1 MPAGPEADRFLMNSD
16 DHKRRSVILFLS
28 GFVVFL
34 LILAVIPQA
43 FDLNPLWASPGRQTT
58 LLLWALTSLNV
69 ILLVSC
75 SLILLRNLLK
85 LYFER
90 RSQQLGSKFRTK
102 LVFAFLGLSFIPVIF
117 MSFFAY
123 FLLNRAVDKWFSE
136 PIDRVVDNAEE
147 LVQQVRRD
155 SVSNAIQGAKY
166 LANHPVVKSLLT
178 SQTETNVL
186 ELASISSDFDISV
199 VLCLDKLNRPLYLF
213 KEGKLYPAS
222 HPDFRRVAGKVGLIR
237 WDGENP
243 ELAGAVLDGIFG
255 RRDPKNATLT
265 TLDEDGR
272 DIILAGN
279 VLPSDGFD
287 VLGKVVVA
295 YKIPGDILKL
305 ANEFSQSAEEYHSWA
320 SRDKRRAIRWNYLL
334 WLGLITLLILF
345 FAVWVG
351 LYLSK
356 KITIPIRALAEASNE
371 VSRGNLL
378 HRVNCPADDELG
390 ILVSSFNRMTAQLY
404 ESSQELEQT
413 NTNLQSSNQALEEKS
428 RYTEAV
434 LENIP
439 TGVISI
445 APDYRVSALNKAAQA
460 ILGCSASASGLK
472 IEDLFQPADAGEIRS
487 LLEKATRVGIAA
499 KDLYLRLR
507 DRNLYFAVT
516 ISSLD
521 ASDSPSQG
529 FVMVLEDLTEV
540 LKAQKANAWR
550 EVARRMAHEIKNPLT
565 PIQLSAERIL
575 KNYMRSRPD
584 SSSNRMFSAAE
595 YERILNECVQTITQ
609 EVATLKSMVD
619 EFSRFARLPAANLV
633 SCNINTI
640 IENTLSSYNGR
651 FQGIRII
658 KGLSSSLPEVRLDP
672 EQFKRVMVNLID
684 NALEAM
690 DLSPVKELSIL
701 SCFYPQKETV
711 QVIVK
716 DTGQGIAAVDK
727 EKLFLPY
734 FSTRKSGTGLG
745 LAIVNR
751 IVADHKG
758 FIHVEDNLP
767 AGASFVIEIP
777 TR

>member
-575 KNYMRSRPD
+575 KNYIRTKPD
-584 SSSNRMFSAAE
+584 SPSDRMFSAEE
-595 YERILNECVQTITQ
+595 YERVLNECVQTITQ

>member
-1 MPAGPEADRFLMNSD
+1 MNSNY
-16 DHKRRSVILFLS
+16 KSRRSVILFLS

-34 LILAVIPQA
+34 LVLAVIPQA
-43 FDLNPLWASPGRQTT
+43 FDLNPLWGSPGRQTT

-85 LYFER
+85 LYLER

-136 PIDRVVDNAEE
+136 PINRVLGNAER
-147 LVQQVRRD
+147 LVDQARHD

-166 LANHPVVKSLLT
+166 LADQGVVKSVFT
-178 SQTETNVL
+178 SQLETDVSS
-186 ELASISSDFDISV
+186 LASISSDFDLSM
-199 VLCLDKLNRPLYLF
+199 VLFLNSLNKPLYLYR
-213 KEGKLYPAS
+213 EGNLYTESDPE
-222 HPDFRRVAGKVGLIR
+222 FRRITNRLGLVR

-243 ELAGAVLDGIFG
+243 ELEASVAAGVFG
-255 RRDPKNATLT
+255 QNDSKKATLT
-265 TLDEDGR
+265 IQDEDGT

-279 VLPSDGFD
+279 SVSSEGTD
-287 VLGKVVVA
+287 VLGKVVIA
-295 YKIPGDILKL
+295 YKIPGDVLKL
-305 ANEFSQSAEEYHSWA
+305 ANEFSQSAEKYRIWA
-320 SRDKRRAIRWNYLL
+320 SSDERRAIRRNYLL

-356 KITIPIRALAEASNE
+356 KIAVPIRALAEASNQ
-371 VSRGNLL
+371 VSLGNLL
-378 HRVNCPADDELG
+378 HRVDCPAEDELG

-404 ESSQELEQT
+404 ESSQQLEQT
-413 NTNLQSSNQALEEKS
+413 NRNLQSSNQALEEKS

-439 TGVISI
+439 TGVISLT
-445 APDYRVSALNKAAQA
+445 PDYRVSALNQAAQGM
-460 ILGCSASASGLK
+460 LGGPSSPGGLK
-472 IEDLFQPADAGEIRS
+472 IEDIVQPGDVGEIHS
-487 LLEKATRVGIAA
+487 LLEKANRVGIAT

-521 ASDSPSQG
+521 GHNSPSQG

-575 KNYMRSRPD
+575 KNHGRLKLDPLLSRGSTSP
-584 SSSNRMFSAAE
+584 E
-595 YERILNECVQTITQ
+595 YEGVLNECVQTITQ

-640 IENTLSSYNGR
+640 IETTLSSYNGR
-651 FQGIRII
+651 FQDIRVI
-658 KGLSSSLPEVRLDP
+658 KGLSSSLPDVKVDP
-672 EQFKRVMVNLID
+672 EQFKRVLVNLID

-690 DLSPVKELSIL
+690 DLSPIRELSVL
-701 SCFYPQKETV
+701 SCFYPHKETV

-716 DTGQGIAAVDK
+716 DTGQGIAAEDK

-734 FSTRKSGTGLG
+734 FSTRKHGTGLG

-758 FIHVEDNLP
+758 FIHVEDNTP

-777 TR
+777 SR

>member
-1 MPAGPEADRFLMNSD
+1 MNSN
-16 DHKRRSVILFLS
+16 DHKRKSVILFLS
-28 GFVVFL
+28 GFVVL

-186 ELASISSDFDISV
+186 ELSNISSDFDISV
-199 VLCLDKLNRPLYLF
+199 VLFLDRLNRPLYLY
-213 KEGKLYPAS
+213 KEGKFYPAS
-222 HPDFRRVAGKVGLIR
+222 HPDFRRVAGKVGLVR
-237 WDGENP
+237 WDGENS
-243 ELAGAVLDGIFG
+243 ELAAAVLDGIFG
-255 RRDPKNATLT
+255 KRDPKNATLT

-279 VLPSDGFD
+279 VIPSEGSDA
-287 VLGKVVVA
+287 LGKVVVA

-445 APDYRVSALNKAAQA
+445 APDYRVSSLNKAAHSM
-460 ILGCSASASGLK
+460 LGYSASASGLK
-472 IEDLFQPADAGEIRS
+472 IEDLFQPADVGEIRS

-521 ASDSPSQG
+521 VSDSRSQG

-575 KNYMRSRPD
+575 KNYARSKQD
-584 SSSNRMFSAAE
+584 SPSNRMFSGAE
-595 YERILNECVQTITQ
+595 YERVLNECVQTITQ

-651 FQGIRII
+651 FQGVRII
-658 KGLSSSLPEVRLDP
+658 KGLSSSLPEVKLDP

-767 AGASFVIEIP
+767 TGASFVIEIP

>member
-575 KNYMRSRPD
+575 KNYIRTKPD
-584 SSSNRMFSAAE
+584 SPSDRMFSAEE
-595 YERILNECVQTITQ
+595 YERVLNECVQTITQ

-767 AGASFVIEIP
+767 SGASFVIEIP

>member
-1 MPAGPEADRFLMNSD
+1 MSSDNNS
-16 DHKRRSVILFLS
+16 RRSVILILA
-28 GFVVFL
+28 GFVVLL

-43 FDLNPLWASPGRQTT
+43 FDLNPLRASPGRQTT

-136 PIDRVVDNAEE
+136 PIDRVVSNAEK
-147 LVQQVRRD
+147 LVQQIRHD

-166 LANHPVVKSLLT
+166 LADHPAVKSLLT
-178 SQTETNVL
+178 SQTEANVS
-186 ELASISSDFDISV
+186 ELANISRDFDISM
-199 VLCLDKLNRPLYLF
+199 VLFLDRLNRPLCLF
-213 KEGKLYPAS
+213 KEGKVYPAND
-222 HPDFRRVAGKVGLIR
+222 PDFKRITTKVGVVR
-237 WDGENP
+237 EDGGNL
-243 ELAGAVLDGIFG
+243 ELASSVVDSIFG
-255 RRDPKNATLT
+255 GSDAKNATLT
-265 TLDEDGR
+265 ALDEDGR

-279 VLPSDGFD
+279 TISPTDSEVPA
-287 VLGKVVVA
+287 KIVVA

-305 ANEFSQSAEEYHSWA
+305 ANEFSQSTENYRSWT
-320 SRDKRRAIRWNYLL
+320 SRDERKAIRWNYLL

-378 HRVNCPADDELG
+378 HRVNCPAADELG

-413 NTNLQSSNQALEEKS
+413 NKNLQSSNQALGEKS

-445 APDYRVSALNKAAQA
+445 TPDYRVSALNKAAQA
-460 ILGCSASASGLK
+460 MLGCYPSASGLK
-472 IEDLFQPADAGEIRS
+472 IEDFIDPGDVGEIRS
-487 LLEKATRVGIAA
+487 LLEKASRVGIAA
-499 KDLYLRLR
+499 KDLYLHLR

-521 ASDSPSQG
+521 VSDSPSQG
-529 FVMVLEDLTEV
+529 FVMVLEGLTEV

-575 KNYMRSRPD
+575 KNYGRLQLDPLLSHG
-584 SSSNRMFSAAE
+584 SASPE
-595 YERILNECVQTITQ
+595 YERVLNECVQTITQ

-651 FQGIRII
+651 FQGIRVI
-658 KGLSSSLPEVRLDP
+658 KGLSSSLPDVKLDP
-672 EQFKRVMVNLID
+672 EQFKRVIVNLID

-690 DLSPVKELSIL
+690 DLSPTKELSIL

-716 DTGQGIAAVDK
+716 DTGQGIPAVDK

-734 FSTRKSGTGLG
+734 FSTRKRGTGLG

-758 FIHVEDNLP
+758 FIHVEDNTP
-767 AGASFVIEIP
+767 TGASFVIEIP
-777 TR
+777 TC

>member
-1 MPAGPEADRFLMNSD
+1 MSSNKDS
-16 DHKRRSVILFLS
+16 RRSVILFLS
-28 GFVVFL
+28 GFVVL
-34 LILAVIPQA
+34 LLVLAVIPQA
-43 FDLNPLWASPGRQTT
+43 FDLNPLWGSPARQTT

-69 ILLVSC
+69 VLLVSC

-85 LYFER
+85 LYLER
-90 RSQQLGSKFRTK
+90 RSQELGSKFRTK

-136 PIDRVVDNAEE
+136 PINRVLGNAEK
-147 LVQQVRRD
+147 LVDQARHD

-166 LANHPVVKSLLT
+166 LADHAAVTGLFT
-178 SQTETNVL
+178 SQTEAQVS
-186 ELASISSDFDISV
+186 ELANICLDFDISM
-199 VLCLDKLNRPLYLF
+199 VLFLDKANRPLYLYR
-213 KEGKLYPAS
+213 EGKLYPKDHS
-222 HPDFRRVAGKVGLIR
+222 NFRRVTNQLDLVR
-237 WDGENP
+237 WDGENA
-243 ELAGAVLDGIFG
+243 ELTNQVAEGVFG
-255 RRDPKNATLT
+255 QGDPRKATLT

-279 VLPSDGFD
+279 VVSQEGLEVP
-287 VLGKVVVA
+287 GKIVVA
-295 YKIPGDILKL
+295 YKIPGDVLKL
-305 ANEFSQSAEEYHSWA
+305 ANEFSQSAEKYRIWA
-320 SRDKRRAIRWNYLL
+320 SSDERRAIRRNYLL

-378 HRVNCPADDELG
+378 HRVSCPADDELG

-413 NTNLQSSNQALEEKS
+413 NRNLQSSNQALEEKS

-439 TGVISI
+439 TGVISVT
-445 APDYRVSALNKAAQA
+445 PDYRVSALNQAAQA
-460 ILGCSASASGLK
+460 MLGGGASSSALK
-472 IEDLFQPADAGEIRS
+472 IDDIIQPGDLGELRS
-487 LLEKATRVGIAA
+487 LLEKASRVGIAA
-499 KDLYLRLR
+499 KDLHLRLR
-507 DRNLYFAVT
+507 DRNVYFAVT

-575 KNYMRSRPD
+575 KNHARFKLDPLLGRGPASP
-584 SSSNRMFSAAE
+584 E
-595 YERILNECVQTITQ
+595 YEHVLKECVQTITQ

-651 FQGIRII
+651 FQGIRVI
-658 KGLSSSLPEVRLDP
+658 KGLSSSLPEVKLDP
-672 EQFKRVMVNLID
+672 EQFKRVLVNLID

-690 DLSPVKELSIL
+690 DLAPTKELSIL
-701 SCFYPQKETV
+701 SCFYPHKETV

-727 EKLFLPY
+727 DKLFLPY
-734 FSTRKSGTGLG
+734 FSTRKRGTGLG

-758 FIHVEDNLP
+758 FIHVEDNTP
-767 AGASFVIEIP
+767 SGASFVIEIP
-777 TR
+777 SR

>member
-1 MPAGPEADRFLMNSD
+1 MNSYD
-16 DHKRRSVILFLS
+16 SKRRSLILYLS
-28 GFVVFL
+28 GFVVLL
-34 LILAVIPQA
+34 LIVAVIPQA
-43 FDLNPLWASPGRQTT
+43 FDLNPLWDAPGLQTT

-69 ILLVSC
+69 ILLISC

-90 RSQQLGSKFRTK
+90 KSQQLGSKFRTK
-102 LVFAFLGLSFIPVIF
+102 LVFAFLGLSFIPVVF

-136 PIDRVVDNAEE
+136 PIDRVVGNAER
-147 LVQQVRRD
+147 LVQQIRND

-166 LANHPVVKSLLT
+166 LADHQAVKNLLA
-178 SQTETNVL
+178 SQTQGNVS
-186 ELASISSDFDISV
+186 ELASISWDFDISM
-199 VLCLDKLNRPLYLF
+199 VLFLDRLNKPLYLY
-213 KEGKLYPAS
+213 KEGKLYPAN
-222 HPDFRRVAGKVGLIR
+222 HRDFRRITSKVGLLQWNSGNGELASR
-237 WDGENP
+237 VGQLFGEN
-243 ELAGAVLDGIFG
+243 DS
-255 RRDPKNATLT
+255 KSKTLT
-265 TLDEDGR
+265 ASDEDGR

-279 VLPSDGFD
+279 TIAGSDSEA
-287 VLGKVVVA
+287 LAKIIIA
-295 YKIPGDILKL
+295 YKIPGDMLKL
-305 ANEFSQSAEEYHSWA
+305 ANEFSRSSETYRSWTN
-320 SRDKRRAIRWNYLL
+320 RNERNVIRWNYLL
-334 WLGLITLLILF
+334 WLGLITLSILF

-351 LYLSK
+351 LYLSR

-378 HRVNCPADDELG
+378 YRVNCPADDELG
-390 ILVSSFNRMTAQLY
+390 ILVSSFNRMTAQLC
-404 ESSQELEQT
+404 ESSKQLEQT
-413 NTNLQSSNQALEEKS
+413 NRDLQSSNQALEEKS

-445 APDYRVSALNKAAQA
+445 APDHDVTALNKAAA
-460 ILGCSASASGLK
+460 LMLGQRPSAKGFK
-472 IEDLFQPADAGEIRS
+472 IDDLFQPGDVDEIRS
-487 LLEKATRVGIAA
+487 LLEKASRVGIAA
-499 KDLYLRLR
+499 KDLSLQLNK
-507 DRNLYFAVT
+507 RNLYFAVT

-521 ASDSPSQG
+521 SSDSPSQG

-575 KNYMRSRPD
+575 KNYVRLKEDSLLSRL
-584 SSSNRMFSAAE
+584 SLGVE
-595 YERILNECVQTITQ
+595 YEHMLNECVQTITL

-633 SCNINTI
+633 SCNLNTI
-640 IENTLSSYNGR
+640 IENTLASYNGR
-651 FQGIRII
+651 FQEIRVI
-658 KGLSSSLPEVRLDP
+658 KGLSPSLPEVKLDP
-672 EQFKRVMVNLID
+672 EQFKRVMVNLLD

-711 QVIVK
+711 RVVVK
-716 DTGQGIAAVDK
+716 DTGLGIPAADK
-727 EKLFLPY
+727 DKLFLPY
-734 FSTRKSGTGLG
+734 FSTRKHGTGLG
-745 LAIVNR
+745 LAIVSR

-758 FIHVEDNLP
+758 FIHVEDNVP
-767 AGASFVIEIP
+767 SGASFVIEIP